1 MGIIV
6 IIGVIILI
14 AGACSG
20 DKGTKDASNYQLGKF
35 AARLGEEIARNL
47 FR

>member
-1 MGIIV
+1 MELLI
-6 IIGVIILI
+6 IIGIVVLV

-20 DKGTKDASNYQLGKF
+20 DKGTKDAANYQLSKN
-35 AARLGEEIARNL
+35 AAKLADQIFRSL